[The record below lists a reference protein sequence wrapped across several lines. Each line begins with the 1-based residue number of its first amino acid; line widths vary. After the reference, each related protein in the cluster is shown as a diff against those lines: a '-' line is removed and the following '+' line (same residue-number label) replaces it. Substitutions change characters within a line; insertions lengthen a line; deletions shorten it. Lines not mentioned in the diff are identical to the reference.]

1 LLRFGSAVRD
11 DSFGWRESA
20 FPRENLDRYAISRR
34 GGPVAAPPKV
44 ACPREAWAEL
54 GANAVMA
61 AVTVPSGRAAASA
74 PDARAGE
81 AILAVDDIVKRFET
95 PDGAVTAIDHVSLSV
110 APGEFLGIIGPSGC
124 GKSTLFNIIGGL
136 LDGYEGT
143 VKVAGERMLGPHP
156 SIGMIFQEESTF
168 PWRSV
173 IDNVAFPLEIA
184 GVAKAE
190 RYERARH
197 FVELVGLDGFERRYP
212 AELSGGMRQ
221 RVSMARTLAAEP
233 KIMLMDEPFA
243 SLDEQ
248 TRLLLGDK
256 VLQIQQ
262 TLKQTTLLITHN
274 ITEAVQLSDRIL
286 VMTYR
291 PGRLKRMVDIKLP
304 RPRTSEIVSS
314 EAFGRYVAEIWSDLR
329 EEATLGMRD
338 DEASKL
344 QRSGRP

>member
-1 LLRFGSAVRD
+1 
-11 DSFGWRESA
+11 
-20 FPRENLDRYAISRR
+20 
-34 GGPVAAPPKV
+34 
-44 ACPREAWAEL
+44 
-54 GANAVMA
+54 MA
-61 AVTVPSGRAAASA
+61 AVTMPSERMTA
-74 PDARAGE
+74 PVTESRTGE
-81 AILAVDDIVKRFET
+81 PILVVTDIVKRFET
-95 PDGAVTAIDHVSLSV
+95 QDSLVTALDHVSLNV
-110 APGEFLGIIGPSGC
+110 APGEFVGIIGPSGC

-143 VKVAGERMLGPHP
+143 VKVAGETVRGPHP

-168 PWRSV
+168 PWRTV

-190 RYERARH
+190 RYDRARH
-197 FVELVGLDGFERRYP
+197 FVAMVGLEGFERRYP

-221 RVSMARTLAAEP
+221 RVSMARTLAATP

-243 SLDEQ
+243 ALDEQ

-262 TLKQTTLLITHN
+262 ELKQTTLLITHN

-291 PGRLKRMVDIKLP
+291 PGKLKRMVDIKLP

-314 EAFGRYVAEIWSDLR
+314 EAFGRYVAQIWADLR
-329 EEATLGMRD
+329 EEATLGLRD
-338 DEASKL
+338 DEAQKL
-344 QRSGRP
+344 HKGEHP

>member
-1 LLRFGSAVRD
+1 MSVVAQLSRGNDAPGTEAAEPILL
-11 DSFGWRESA
+11 
-20 FPRENLDRYAISRR
+20 
-34 GGPVAAPPKV
+34 
-44 ACPREAWAEL
+44 
-54 GANAVMA
+54 
-61 AVTVPSGRAAASA
+61 
-74 PDARAGE
+74 
-81 AILAVDDIVKRFET
+81 VDGITKHFET
-95 PDGAVTAIDHVSLSV
+95 PDGLLTAVDNVSLTVS
-110 APGEFLGIIGPSGC
+110 PGEFLGVIGPSGC
-124 GKSTLFNIIGGL
+124 GKSTLFNVIGGL
-136 LDGYEGT
+136 LDGYEGSVRVT
-143 VKVAGERMLGPHP
+143 GDLVRGPHP

-184 GVAKAE
+184 GMPKNE

-197 FVELVGLDGFERRYP
+197 FVSLVGLDGFERRFP

-243 SLDEQ
+243 ALDEQ

-262 TLKQTTLLITHN
+262 ELQQTTLLITHN
-274 ITEAVQLSDRIL
+274 ITEAVQLSDRIM

-291 PGRLKRMVDIKLP
+291 PGKVKRIVDIDLP

-314 EAFGRYVAEIWSDLR
+314 EAFGRYVAQIWSDLR
-329 EEATLGMRD
+329 EEATRGLVD
-338 DEASKL
+338 DESRKL
-344 QRSGRP
+344 RAGGPS